1 MKFSD
6 FYTNAIAV
14 KDQGLRRLRE
24 QVERARISAIRIKRT
39 TSAIVLTGR
48 SNNSNI
54 NSKSPDHEKKP
65 SDELTFTESSRNDC
79 SSWDTNRSSAKVTY
93 KDDIHPECFLSM
105 DDCIRYNGFP
115 CDVFTVE
122 TEDGFLIEIHRLR
135 NEGKPAVLMQ
145 HGILG
150 DTGHW
155 VAAGPDHGL
164 GMSTEK
170 REAKLCL
177 KMSRIFIFDAKLHF

>member
-6 FYTNAIAV
+6 FYTNAMAF

-24 QVERARISAIRIKRT
+24 QVDRARLSAIRIKRT
-39 TSAIVLTGR
+39 TSSIVLPGR
-48 SNNSNI
+48 SDNSN
-54 NSKSPDHEKKP
+54 NASPDDLFSSERR
-65 SDELTFTESSRNDC
+65 SDEQTYTESSQNDC

-93 KDDIHPECFLSM
+93 TDNIHPECFLSM
-105 DDCIRYNGFP
+105 DDCIRYNGYP

-164 GMSTEK
+164 GRSSRKVST
-170 REAKLCL
+170 
-177 KMSRIFIFDAKLHF
+177 HN

>member
-6 FYTNAIAV
+6 FYTNAIAF

-39 TSAIVLTGR
+39 TSAIVLR
-48 SNNSNI
+48 NN
-54 NSKSPDHEKKP
+54 SPDHLDKK
-65 SDELTFTESSRNDC
+65 SDELTYTESSRNDC

-93 KDDIHPECFLSM
+93 KDNIHPECFLSI
-105 DDCIRYNGFP
+105 DDCIRLNGFS

-135 NEGKPAVLMQ
+135 NEGKPAILMQ

-164 GMSTEK
+164 GMSF
-170 REAKLCL
+170 
-177 KMSRIFIFDAKLHF
+177 SSGFVNFD